1 MAKILVIRL
10 AAIADVAM
18 TLPVIYSA
26 AKANPQD
33 SFTVLTQA
41 FMMPV
46 FMNRPSNL
54 EVIGISTK
62 GAEKTLLGLLRFTS
76 ALVKFD
82 YDIVLD
88 LQDVIR
94 TWIIC
99 AAFRMKGK
107 PVYVLDKIRK
117 KYPPLMRRE
126 NKKLEPLPTVIERY
140 ADVFRAAG
148 LAYTESFTSLYE
160 SRPADLSKMEAIA
173 GVKTGKWLGVAPFA
187 RYQGKVYPIDEMEQ
201 VVATLSK
208 REDLT
213 LFLFVGVSDAVI
225 QAPRACFGCRS
236 RNLGLRRAAREQQ
249 CDEKSSEFHGG
260 RDLDGLLLEVA
271 DFVRFGDAGYDFDVH
286 AVRQTER
293 YVPFLEGLFGALL
306 RTGEDIDAG
315 LALFELDG
323 AFGQCE
329 NTFAA
334 VGHDA
339 GIGAVTCTDEDRFR
353 DLGGGLHLEHDDPVH
368 IGGFGRNV
376 LQRGLEDGT
385 LHGTD
390 GQHDGH
396 AGVQAAD
403 VGFIDIAPE
412 EHVAHVGDRG
422 DRGAVVEGIGL
433 DHRVAD
439 LDRYVEDHTRDGGA
453 YLGVA

>member
-117 KYPPLMRRE
+117 NILRLCAGKQ
-126 NKKLEPLPTVIERY
+126 TGTA
-140 ADVFRAAG
+140 AD
-148 LAYTESFTSLYE
+148 
-160 SRPADLSKMEAIA
+160 
-173 GVKTGKWLGVAPFA
+173 
-187 RYQGKVYPIDEMEQ
+187 RYQ
-201 VVATLSK
+201 
-208 REDLT
+208 
-213 LFLFVGVSDAVI
+213 AV
-225 QAPRACFGCRS
+225 CR
-236 RNLGLRRAAREQQ
+236 RVP
-249 CDEKSSEFHGG
+249 CG
-260 RDLDGLLLEVA
+260 R
-271 DFVRFGDAGYDFDVH
+271 
-286 AVRQTER
+286 
-293 YVPFLEGLFGALL
+293 
-306 RTGEDIDAG
+306 
-315 LALFELDG
+315 
-323 AFGQCE
+323 
-329 NTFAA
+329 
-334 VGHDA
+334 
-339 GIGAVTCTDEDRFR
+339 
-353 DLGGGLHLEHDDPVH
+353 
-368 IGGFGRNV
+368 
-376 LQRGLEDGT
+376 
-385 LHGTD
+385 
-390 GQHDGH
+390 
-396 AGVQAAD
+396 
-403 VGFIDIAPE
+403 
-412 EHVAHVGDRG
+412 
-422 DRGAVVEGIGL
+422 IGL
-433 DHRVAD
+433 YRIF
-439 LDRYVEDHTRDGGA
+439 YFFI
-453 YLGVA
+453 

>member
-18 TLPVIYSA
+18 TLPIIYSA

-82 YDIVLD
+82 YDIILD

-99 AAFRMKGK
+99 AAFRLKGK
-107 PVYVLDKIRK
+107 PIYVLDKIRK
-117 KYPPLMRRE
+117 RYPPLMRRE
-126 NKKLEPLPTVIERY
+126 NKKLEPLPTVIKRY

-148 LAYTESFTSLYE
+148 LAYIESFTSLFE

-187 RYQGKVYPIDEMEQ
+187 RYQGKVYPIEEMEQ
-201 VVATLSK
+201 VVAILSK

-213 LFLFVGVSDAVI
+213 LFLFGAKGYEEAVLEDWAYRYPRVKNVVG
-225 QAPRACFGCRS
+225 
-236 RNLGLRRAAREQQ
+236 
-249 CDEKSSEFHGG
+249 KYT
-260 RDLDGLLLEVA
+260 LDNELALISQLDLLLSMDSANMHLASLVNIPVISVWGA
-271 DFVRFGDAGYDFDVH
+271 THPYAGFMGWKQLPVNT
-286 AVRQTER
+286 VQ
-293 YVPFLEGLFGALL
+293 
-306 RTGEDIDAG
+306 
-315 LALFELDG
+315 LDLSCRPCSVY
-323 AFGQCE
+323 GQKPCW
-329 NTFAA
+329 
-334 VGHDA
+334 
-339 GIGAVTCTDEDRFR
+339 
-353 DLGGGLHLEHDDPVH
+353 
-368 IGGFGRNV
+368 
-376 LQRGLEDGT
+376 
-385 LHGTD
+385 
-390 GQHDGH
+390 
-396 AGVQAAD
+396 
-403 VGFIDIAPE
+403 
-412 EHVAHVGDRG
+412 RG
-422 DRGAVVEGIGL
+422 DYACLREIKPEQVIAKIEGIIN
-433 DHRVAD
+433 
-439 LDRYVEDHTRDGGA
+439 
-453 YLGVA
+453 

>member
-117 KYPPLMRRE
+117 KLSSA
-126 NKKLEPLPTVIERY
+126 Y
-140 ADVFRAAG
+140 A
-148 LAYTESFTSLYE
+148 
-160 SRPADLSKMEAIA
+160 
-173 GVKTGKWLGVAPFA
+173 
-187 RYQGKVYPIDEMEQ
+187 QGKQE
-201 VVATLSK
+201 
-208 REDLT
+208 
-213 LFLFVGVSDAVI
+213 
-225 QAPRACFGCRS
+225 
-236 RNLGLRRAAREQQ
+236 
-249 CDEKSSEFHGG
+249 
-260 RDLDGLLLEVA
+260 
-271 DFVRFGDAGYDFDVH
+271 
-286 AVRQTER
+286 
-293 YVPFLEGLFGALL
+293 
-306 RTGEDIDAG
+306 TG
-315 LALFELDG
+315 
-323 AFGQCE
+323 
-329 NTFAA
+329 T
-334 VGHDA
+334 
-339 GIGAVTCTDEDRFR
+339 
-353 DLGGGLHLEHDDPVH
+353 
-368 IGGFGRNV
+368 
-376 LQRGLEDGT
+376 
-385 LHGTD
+385 
-390 GQHDGH
+390 
-396 AGVQAAD
+396 AAD
-403 VGFIDIAPE
+403 
-412 EHVAHVGDRG
+412 RY
-422 DRGAVVEGIGL
+422 RAVCRRVPCGRIGL
-433 DHRVAD
+433 YRIF
-439 LDRYVEDHTRDGGA
+439 YFFI
-453 YLGVA
+453 

>member
-1 MAKILVIRL
+1 
-10 AAIADVAM
+10 
-18 TLPVIYSA
+18 
-26 AKANPQD
+26 
-33 SFTVLTQA
+33 
-41 FMMPV
+41 MMPV
-46 FMNRPSNL
+46 FINRPPNL

-62 GAEKTLLGLLRFTS
+62 GAEKRLVGLLRFTS

-107 PVYVLDKIRK
+107 PVYILDKIRK

-213 LFLFVGVSDAVI
+213 LFLFGAKGYEEAVLEEWAYRYPRVKNVVG
-225 QAPRACFGCRS
+225 
-236 RNLGLRRAAREQQ
+236 
-249 CDEKSSEFHGG
+249 KYT
-260 RDLDGLLLEVA
+260 LDNELALISQLDLLLSMDSANMHFASLVGTRVLSVWGA
-271 DFVRFGDAGYDFDVH
+271 THIYTGFYGYRQRPEDVI
-286 AVRQTER
+286 
-293 YVPFLEGLFGALL
+293 GLPLPC
-306 RTGEDIDAG
+306 RPCSQ
-315 LALFELDG
+315 
-323 AFGQCE
+323 FGQKECS
-329 NTFAA
+329 
-334 VGHDA
+334 
-339 GIGAVTCTDEDRFR
+339 
-353 DLGGGLHLEHDDPVH
+353 
-368 IGGFGRNV
+368 
-376 LQRGLEDGT
+376 RGDWACLTQLPAEKIVSR
-385 LHGTD
+385 
-390 GQHDGH
+390 
-396 AGVQAAD
+396 VQAAL
-403 VGFIDIAPE
+403 AE
-412 EHVAHVGDRG
+412 Q
-422 DRGAVVEGIGL
+422 
-433 DHRVAD
+433 
-439 LDRYVEDHTRDGGA
+439 
-453 YLGVA
+453 